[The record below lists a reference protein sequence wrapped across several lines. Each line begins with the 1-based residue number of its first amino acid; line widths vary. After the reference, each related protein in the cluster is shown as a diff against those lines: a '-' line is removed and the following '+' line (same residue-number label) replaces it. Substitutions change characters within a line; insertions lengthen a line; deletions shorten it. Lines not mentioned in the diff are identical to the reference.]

1 MNNAESII
9 HDGEIPIYDAVKYL
23 TKEEVEETVRRN
35 AAAMNFD
42 VNEEHMNV
50 IHSLIEHYKQDC
62 KTRDCLAAHEHM
74 RFLEDAYEFKGGSK
88 YLYMLFDAVP
98 GARARWYRSTN
109 SPVCLRCSWIRTR
122 ASGRRSES
130 RPPPAAHIRSRTFR
144 RRADDGWAGVRT
156 GLTIVD
162 PISRRSPAAGAIIR
176 AWPSRVGRVENQPL

>member
-23 TKEEVEETVRRN
+23 SKEEVEETVRRN

-62 KTRDCLAAHEHM
+62 RTRDCLAAHEHM
-74 RFLEDAYEFKGGSK
+74 RFLEEAYEFKGGSK

-98 GARARWYRSTN
+98 GARGVLVPIHELAGLPS
-109 SPVCLRCSWIRTR
+109 LRLDTDKGFGTS
-122 ASGRRSES
+122 
-130 RPPPAAHIRSRTFR
+130 F
-144 RRADDGWAGVRT
+144 
-156 GLTIVD
+156 
-162 PISRRSPAAGAIIR
+162 
-176 AWPSRVGRVENQPL
+176 